1 MIMTNYLNKL
11 RKIESDLL
19 HLKENKQI
27 NPKIADDFIKI
38 GQNKIRLFLEELFK
52 DKYPNL
58 IKPNKYS
65 NFILYSYKS
74 YYGDIP
80 AQSSDKKIVYKG
92 RLNLFH
98 KGKRWSNGRGKVF
111 YDFLDKIND
120 KFGDTPVNLFGELC
134 SKKSI
139 QHLIIKVVDEFECN
153 LPDNTIF
160 LPTDKFLEKMQIQ
173 NNIAAHFATY
183 IDSISKP
190 DFDDDLDKLAG
201 IEKTL
206 ENFKVD
212 SFIEESKKNKDLMK
226 FVKQISDFFHL
237 STSDRKSF
245 SDRIIKT
252 IFSYQFNDLRPTY
265 DLNLFFPKSKEKEFL
280 STLMI
285 AVDTGQNLDKKDLTF
300 FEDLSQNLLFLDQ
313 YEKDIVERTRKNN
326 DSYIIWKKIYEREYD
341 KLFSFMKSVENICFS
356 ICKQNDIKFS
366 HISGR
371 VKTFDS
377 LYNKIFIRSNDE
389 FENQTLKD
397 AAGITYLDAINE
409 PHIHY
414 HKIFQVIKDLAGV
427 RVVLLFESDLESILK
442 IFNKIS
448 NKEEV
453 GSRDLVLKEKKF
465 YKQSM
470 KDSDNSKFPA
480 DKKASWGYRS
490 LHLTVKPGLERL
502 KLTEFKNLRD
512 VQCEIQFRT
521 VLAHAWAD
529 VNHDLEYK
537 NREVY
542 AEIFPD
548 SKGFLKDDFT
558 NLSKSL
564 LNNDKSLNRIKK
576 KSDSIKIE

>member
-1 MIMTNYLNKL
+1 MINYLNNLQKT
-11 RKIESDLL
+11 KDYLL
-19 HLKENKQI
+19 GLKSNKQI
-27 NPKIADDFIKI
+27 NPKIADDLIKI
-38 GQNKIRLFLEELFK
+38 GQYKVRLFLEDLFK
-52 DKYPNL
+52 DKSPKL
-58 IKPNKYS
+58 IKSSKYS

-98 KGKRWSNGRGKVF
+98 VGKRWSNDTGKVF

-134 SKKSI
+134 SKKFI
-139 QHLIIKVVDEFECN
+139 QHLIIKVVDEFESN
-153 LPDNTIF
+153 LPDNTIL
-160 LPTDKFLEKMQIQ
+160 LPTGKFLGKMQIDD
-173 NNIAAHFATY
+173 NVAGKFATY
-183 IDSISKP
+183 IECISKS
-190 DFDDDLDKLAG
+190 DFNDNLDKLAE
-201 IEKTL
+201 IEKDL
-206 ENFKVD
+206 EDFRVD
-212 SFIEESKKNKDLMK
+212 LLIEKSKKNKDLMK

-237 STSDRKSF
+237 SAAEKKSF

-252 IFSYQFNDLRPTY
+252 IFSYQFNDLPY
-265 DLNLFFPKSKEKEFL
+265 DLNLFFPKNKEKEFL

-285 AVDTGQNLDKKDLTF
+285 AVDSGRSLDKKDLKF
-300 FEDLSQNLLFLDQ
+300 FKDLSQNLLFLDQ
-313 YEKDIVERTRKNN
+313 YEKDIVERTRENN

-356 ICKQNDIKFS
+356 ICKQNNIKFS
-366 HISGR
+366 HTSGR
-371 VKTFDS
+371 VKAFDS
-377 LYNKIFIRSNDE
+377 LYNKIFMRSNDE
-389 FENQTLKD
+389 SENQTLKAD
-397 AAGITYLDAINE
+397 TGITYHDAIKD

-427 RVVLLFESDLESILK
+427 RVVLLFESDLEKILK
-442 IFNKIS
+442 IFNRIS
-448 NKEEV
+448 TKEEV
-453 GSRDLVLKEKKF
+453 GSKDLILKEKKF

-470 KDSDNSKFPA
+470 KDSDNSKFPE

-502 KLTEFKNLRD
+502 KLTEFRNLRD

-548 SKGFLKDDFT
+548 SKDFLRDDFT